1 MLEIVNSG
9 DAPAHG
15 WRVTI
20 TSPSEVAMPGRIRSK
35 SGTQA
40 QWAEQ
45 AGRGRAGVVRRT
57 ARNPVLVRGLF
68 WYGVSLRR

>member
-45 AGRGRAGVVRRT
+45 PGEDEQELSDGR
-57 ARNPVLVRGLF
+57 LVTRF
-68 WYGVSLRR
+68 WYADCFGMAFP